1 MVVIDAEAL
10 LPFAYFDVNTCF
22 GCFNGQLNNKIFKIK
37 FDDGGIER
45 KYSVWAGNMKYFY

>member
-45 KYSVWAGNMKYFY
+45 KYSVWAGNMKY